1 MLLTDVAVCA
11 GLIIVGYLLG
21 SLASAIIVCRA
32 LGRPDPRTGGSS
44 NPGATNVLRV
54 AGRDAAVLTL
64 AGDVAKGV
72 AAVAIARLVSTEPTV
87 WALAGAG
94 AFFGHLYPLF
104 FAFRG
109 GKGVATALGALAA
122 AVPWAGAVTAATWLA
137 VIAIARISA
146 VASLTAF
153 ALAPVYVGVFTANPG
168 LCAVAAV
175 VSLALIARHR
185 SNIRRLLTR
194 SSA

>member
-1 MLLTDVAVCA
+1 VFADIAICA
-11 GLIIVGYLLG
+11 SLVIAGYLLG

-32 LGRPDPRTGGSS
+32 LGRPDPRAGGSS

-54 AGRDAAVLTL
+54 AGRDAAALTL
-64 AGDVAKGV
+64 AGDVAKGI
-72 AAVAIARLVSTEPTV
+72 AAVAIARLVSAEPTV

-94 AFFGHLYPLF
+94 AFFGHLYPVF

-109 GKGVATALGALAA
+109 GKGVATALGALAT

-137 VIAIARISA
+137 VIALARISA

-153 ALAPVYVGVFTANPG
+153 ALAPVYVGVFTADPW
-168 LCAVAAV
+168 LCAVVGV

-185 SNIRRLLTR
+185 SNIRQLLAR